1 MKKYFSER
9 AAFLRSSLIGESQ
22 LSEYRSLVVAEMKKK
37 GATNEELTLLRDET
51 IVNSIQKKRQ
61 PEDVAW
67 AILQ

>member
-1 MKKYFSER
+1 MKKYFTER
-9 AAFLRSSLIGESQ
+9 AACLRSSLIGESQ